1 MRNVA
6 PLETLVMDEAVQ
18 LKECESAIPL
28 QFPAIKHAILFG
40 DECELPAMVE
50 SKEMGYNSDE
60 LRKSQFNSLLSCSS
74 LFQEVT
80 TAQTLLTEFP
90 HPFPP
95 KQNSIYTEGQPT

>member
-50 SKEMGYNSDE
+50 SKVRRHSFSE
-60 LRKSQFNSLLSCSS
+60 LNFLLIPN
-74 LFQEVT
+74 
-80 TAQTLLTEFP
+80 LL
-90 HPFPP
+90 
-95 KQNSIYTEGQPT
+95 